1 MREKIEQNRKHMC
14 KLQKVPAYPK
24 RFMEEGSQDAWEG
37 TLTMAIFKSFV
48 IYRQLLFHSDAETEA
63 REEQERSPGV
73 DWEECWLYQ

>member
-48 IYRQLLFHSDAETEA
+48 IYRQLLFHSDALTKMFLQRCFILEKFTEKT
-63 REEQERSPGV
+63 
-73 DWEECWLYQ
+73 LIL